1 MRSNGVPQ
9 ALKQCFDCVRP
20 GGRIVQVGMFP
31 AGDVTLDLARLVKR
45 EVDYLG
51 SFDSWMKS
59 PTPSTFSPQVPTS
72 RQC

>member
-1 MRSNGVPQ
+1 M
-9 ALKQCFDCVRP
+9 
-20 GGRIVQVGMFP
+20 QVGMFP